1 MFADM
6 PTLSKEGSVWYVLSM
21 SWIRVWQDWAYYG
34 LITGGETDSLHN
46 QMLKPG
52 KIDNSDITI
61 QNNKTLLTDI
71 TKGSEWQN
79 LQLKQGLSEGKDFM
93 LVTPEVYKFAVD
105 KYGVLGQPIERHG
118 IT

>member
-1 MFADM
+1 MVKMFADM
-6 PTLSKEGSVWYVLSM
+6 PTLSKEGSVWYLLSM
-21 SWIRVWQDWAYYG
+21 SWIQVWQDWAYYG
-34 LITGGETDSLHN
+34 LITGGETDGLHN

-93 LVTPEVYKFAVD
+93 LVTP
-105 KYGVLGQPIERHG
+105 
-118 IT
+118 

>member
-21 SWIRVWQDWAYYG
+21 SWIKVWQDWAYYG
-34 LITGGETDSLHN
+34 LIAGGETDGLHN

-61 QNNKTLLTDI
+61 QNSKTLLTDT

-105 KYGVLGQPIERHG
+105 KYGVVG
-118 IT
+118 

>member
-21 SWIRVWQDWAYYG
+21 SWIKVWQDWAYYG
-34 LITGGETDSLHN
+34 LITGGETDGLHN

-61 QNNKTLLTDI
+61 QNNKPLLTDI

-105 KYGVLGQPIERHG
+105 KYGVLGKPIERHG